1 MLATPMAAQAV
12 LDREFLEIRAKLLEL
27 AASFDRLDRGGGI
40 AADERR
46 IHTIRQS
53 LKVLLDET
61 GDRAEQIQLIF
72 SRPYDD
78 DWQKEFG
85 LVPPGSE
92 PAPAQE

>member
-1 MLATPMAAQAV
+1 MMATPMPAQAV
-12 LDREFLEIRAKLLEL
+12 LDREYLTIRAKLLEL
-27 AASFDRLDRGGGI
+27 AAAFDRLDRGGGI
-40 AADERR
+40 ASDRR
-46 IHTIRQS
+46 LTLIRQS

-85 LVPPGSE
+85 MLPPAGESAE
-92 PAPAQE
+92 E